1 MEITVDTRDL
11 IKGLN
16 DFEQRQVPF
25 ALSNTL
31 NDVAKLF
38 QYRQR
43 EHMGSIFTVRRK
55 QWVDNNVKITN
66 FAKKGDLRAAVQI
79 QSPGGGNRSDILAKF
94 EDQTTKAPKS
104 GRSIAVPVEA
114 KRNASDIIPKGQRPR
129 SFNFKQIGGAGMA
142 KSTRGMTKRMTGGVL
157 RGALQVFQGEKRT
170 LMIRNAQGQG
180 VILQRTGRGRKHEG
194 LRLLYRLT
202 PRVKIKPDLHFVVN
216 AREAATHVKGFFAA
230 RFAEAMSS
238 AR

>member
-16 DFEQRQVPF
+16 DFEQRQVPY

-31 NDVAKLF
+31 NDVAKLT
-38 QYRQR
+38 QYRVRQR
-43 EHMGSIFTVRRK
+43 MGSIFTVRRK

-114 KRNASDIIPKGQRPR
+114 KRNKADIIAKGARPKA
-129 SFNFKQIGGAGMA
+129 FNFRRVGGSKALSHNVTQRIKGGIG
-142 KSTRGMTKRMTGGVL
+142 
-157 RGALQVFQGEKRT
+157 RGALEVYEGDKRT
-170 LMIRNAQGQG
+170 VMIRNAQGKG
-180 VILQRTGRGRKHEG
+180 VILQRVGRGKNRDG
-194 LRLLYRLT
+194 MRVLYYLT
-202 PRVKIKPDLHFVVN
+202 PRVTISPDLRFVLN
-216 AREAATHVKGFFAA
+216 AREAVAHVKDFFAA
-230 RFAEAMSS
+230 RFAEAMST